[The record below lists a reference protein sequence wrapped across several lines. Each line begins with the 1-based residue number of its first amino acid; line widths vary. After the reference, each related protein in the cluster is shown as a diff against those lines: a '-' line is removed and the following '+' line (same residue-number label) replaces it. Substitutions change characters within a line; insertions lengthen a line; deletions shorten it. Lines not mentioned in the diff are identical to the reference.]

1 MMLLLSSLTLF
12 LGSRRNDDDPQFGD
26 RTASAEFPRTEFPS
40 GQLTSSAWEGWWHD
54 DAQAP

>member
-26 RTASAEFPRTEFPS
+26 RTASTEFPS